1 MSIETRDA
9 NAPDQAGLADDE
21 KGRGVIRV
29 LVADD
34 HPAFATGFSRL
45 IDEQPDLESVG
56 TAPDGETAVSM
67 ALQLHPDVVV
77 MDISMPKLNGIEAT
91 RRIKEA
97 LPNTAVLMLSAYAYH
112 PYVIAALEARAGGY
126 LLKNAPLRE
135 LLNGVRA
142 LSEGETVL
150 EQSVS
155 ERLFRS
161 LARSSGDGSD
171 NTLNEREV
179 EVLRLAARGL
189 SNKQIADKLTCSER
203 TVQAYFTNIFSKLG
217 VASRIEAV
225 LRAFKEGW
233 LTPEELP

>member
-1 MSIETRDA
+1 MEE
-9 NAPDQAGLADDE
+9 ADSDE
-21 KGRGVIRV
+21 NGKGYRVIRV
-29 LVADD
+29 LIADD
-34 HPAFATGFSRL
+34 HPAFAAGFSRL

-56 TAPDGETAVSM
+56 TAPDGETAVAK

-91 RRIKEA
+91 RRIKKA
-97 LPNTAVLMLSAYAYH
+97 LPNTEVLMLSVYAYH
-112 PYVIAALEARAGGY
+112 PYVIAALEAKAGGY

-135 LLNGVRA
+135 LLNGIRA

-150 EQSVS
+150 ERAVS

-161 LARSSGDGSD
+161 LARPGNDSTER
-171 NTLNEREV
+171 TLNEREV
-179 EVLRLAARGL
+179 EVLRLAARGM

-203 TVQAYFTNIFSKLG
+203 TVQAYFTNVFSKLN

-225 LRAFKEGW
+225 LRALKEGW